1 MFREELEKAALLYG
15 LSLDANQIKKFGIYY
30 DLLISWNQKMNLTAI
45 TEPKE
50 FAVKHIIDS
59 LTALRGMEEK
69 DSFRLIDVG
78 TGAGF
83 PGIPLKILCPN
94 MRLLLLDSL
103 NKRVRFLETV
113 IRALELQDVVCL
125 HGRAEEAAHDKK
137 LRECFDVAVSRAV
150 ARLSALAEY
159 LLPFVRT
166 GGRAIALKGMRYE
179 EEVQEAQYA
188 VRILGGAEIQEI
200 PVALPGFSDKRAILV
215 MRKERATPKSYPR
228 KAGTPVKLPL
238 VRDDY

>member
-15 LSLDANQIKKFGIYY
+15 LPLDANQIKKFGIYY

-215 MRKERATPKSYPR
+215 MRKEHATPKSYPR